1 MKRVV
6 VVVVV
11 GSVGVEAL
19 VVDRDEVVSELLD
32 SNVGRTGLDRLI
44 VDTDQNSL
52 LGLNGDDTSGAL

>member
-1 MKRVV
+1 M
-6 VVVVV
+6 VVV

>member
-1 MKRVV
+1 VKRVV

>member
-1 MKRVV
+1 

>member
-1 MKRVV
+1 
-6 VVVVV
+6 VVVV

>member
-1 MKRVV
+1 M
-6 VVVVV
+6 VVVV